1 MLRPGRETAERPA
14 SKGPT
19 RPADGGFTLLELL
32 ISMTLLVV
40 ILVITMGAMRMGSRS
55 VAAGER
61 KMEAQ
66 ERFRAVLSIMD
77 AQIASQLPLTY
88 EAEGGTRFAF
98 SGDGRNLRFATGY
111 SIWSG
116 RRGYVVVDYVIEA
129 DGAGRSILSARE
141 QVPGTEDFS
150 YARLIEAS
158 EMSFDYFYKGPVDEK
173 GGWVDA
179 MTEGTALPG
188 KIRFRMVRGRE
199 EISMVFAVRTSAVMT
214 PVQGGRAS

>member
-1 MLRPGRETAERPA
+1 MPV
-14 SKGPT
+14 SKEPT

-66 ERFRAVLSIMD
+66 ERLRAVLSIMD

-88 EAEGGTRFAF
+88 EAERGTRFAF
-98 SGDGRNLRFATGY
+98 SGDVRNLRFATGY

-129 DGAGRSILSARE
+129 DGAGKSILYARE

-158 EMSFDYFYKGPVDEK
+158 DMSFDYFYKGPVDEK

-179 MTEGTALPG
+179 MTEGTAIPG
-188 KIRFRMVRGRE
+188 KIRFRMVRGKE
-199 EISMVFAVRTSAVMT
+199 EISRIFAVKIPEVMAPVKGGKTS
-214 PVQGGRAS
+214 

>member
-1 MLRPGRETAERPA
+1 MLRPGRETAGMPV
-14 SKGPT
+14 SKEPT

-66 ERFRAVLSIMD
+66 ERLRAVLSIMD

-88 EAEGGTRFAF
+88 EAERGIRFAF
-98 SGDGRNLRFATGY
+98 NGDGRNLRFATGY

-116 RRGYVVVDYVIEA
+116 RRGYVVVDYIIEA
-129 DGAGRSILSARE
+129 DGAGRSILYARE

-158 EMSFDYFYKGPVDEK
+158 DMSFDYFYKGPVDEK

-179 MTEGTALPG
+179 MTEGTAIPG
-188 KIRFRMVRGRE
+188 KIRFRMVRGKE
-199 EISMVFAVRTSAVMT
+199 EISRIFAVKIPEVMAPVKGGKTS
-214 PVQGGRAS
+214 

>member
-1 MLRPGRETAERPA
+1 MLRPGRETAERPV

-88 EAEGGTRFAF
+88 EGESGTRFTF
-98 SGDGRNLRFATGY
+98 RGDGQSLRFATGY

-116 RRGYVVVDYVIEA
+116 RRGYVVVEYVIEA
-129 DGAGRSILSARE
+129 AGGGKSVLYAQERI
-141 QVPGTEDFS
+141 PGIEGLAST
-150 YARLIEAS
+150 RLIEAS

-179 MTEGTALPG
+179 MVEGTAIPG
-188 KIRFRMVRGRE
+188 KIRFRMALGKE
-199 EISMVFAVRTSAVMT
+199 KISMVFAVRTSAVMA
-214 PVQGGRAS
+214 PVQGGKSS